1 MLFGIRYQVISV
13 LIAISSVGIGAPK
26 ENPPREAI
34 VATKEFQEALN
45 LNDVNL
51 MAKFIQFPI
60 KSNEFGQ
67 IKTLIQFKSMLP
79 KIFPE
84 TRKKGMQH
92 QLPIR
97 TPDGNYSISSADAND
112 PIRFL
117 FKRVRNEYKL
127 YCIDNVN
134 E

>member
-1 MLFGIRYQVISV
+1 
-13 LIAISSVGIGAPK
+13 
-26 ENPPREAI
+26 
-34 VATKEFQEALN
+34 
-45 LNDVNL
+45 
-51 MAKFIQFPI
+51 
-60 KSNEFGQ
+60 
-67 IKTLIQFKSMLP
+67 MLP

-84 TRKKGMQH
+84 ARKKGMQH

-97 TPDGNYSISSADAND
+97 TPDGNYSITSTDADD

-117 FKRVRNEYKL
+117 FKRVGKEYKL